1 MLSSSVPL
9 PLLSLSTPSLSP
21 CGGGVGMMRK
31 RGMVGWRGWMVTMM
45 TAQGDRGVTTNR
57 STISIGLHIIV
68 VASRSE
74 KRRHLDNNRDDDD
87 GGDGPG
93 HRASMLRRSFWFV
106 VGTTTTTTTT
116 TMAVD
121 RRRGCSGGRLGRR
134 RETTTSS
141 SSSMEQ
147 RCASSFS
154 QSSFAHQR
162 TRRRH
167 CRGSRHRHGGSVGF
181 NAATAGP
188 T

>member
-9 PLLSLSTPSLSP
+9 PFLSLSTASLSP

-45 TAQGDRGVTTNR
+45 TAQGDRGVTTNG

-74 KRRHLDNNRDDDD
+74 KRSHLDNKRDDDD

-106 VGTTTTTTTT
+106 LGTTTMTTTT

-121 RRRGCSGGRLGRR
+121 CRHGCSGGRLGRR
-134 RETTTSS
+134 RETTMSL

-147 RCASSFS
+147 QCASLFS

-162 TRRRH
+162 TRHHH
-167 CRGSRHRHGGSVGF
+167 CRSSRHRRGGSVGF